1 MLGAAAARGA
11 VRPLNTYRNNTQS
24 NTGTGTGT
32 GTGSGGNLPFSPS
45 PLGPSPQQQH
55 SPQGR
60 TRRRQRQQRSPATG
74 RVRSVGKRD
83 PYTGRVNVP
92 PSSGA
97 GERSTLYSRILITI
111 TFSVSDS
118 QLTMNVS
125 TLLSYT
131 AIHTVTHTVANC
143 GNCRG
148 TIHRPPL
155 SFLFFLLHRQ
165 PGEGEGEGEGTG
177 RCRGR
182 LRGIPRGRRRRQWRR
197 QRPW

>member
-1 MLGAAAARGA
+1 MHSYIRVLVYRDELRTARPLDIVGIDVNHMSGYGGGVLGAAAARGA

-45 PLGPSPQQQH
+45 PLGPSQQQH

-97 GERSTLYSRILITI
+97 GERSTLYNNCIQCQR
-111 TFSVSDS
+111 
-118 QLTMNVS
+118 
-125 TLLSYT
+125 YT
-131 AIHTVTHTVANC
+131 AVY
-143 GNCRG
+143 
-148 TIHRPPL
+148 L
-155 SFLFFLLHRQ
+155 
-165 PGEGEGEGEGTG
+165 
-177 RCRGR
+177 
-182 LRGIPRGRRRRQWRR
+182 
-197 QRPW
+197 

>member
-1 MLGAAAARGA
+1 MSGYGGGVLGAAAARGA

-24 NTGTGTGT
+24 NTGTGT

-131 AIHTVTHTVANC
+131 AIHTVTHTVA
-143 GNCRG
+143 
-148 TIHRPPL
+148 TVATVAAQFTVPL
-155 SFLFFLLHRQ
+155 FPFFLLLHRQ

-182 LRGIPRGRRRRQWRR
+182 LRGIPRGRRRR
-197 QRPW
+197 